1 MYDGRGGGAYQPCE
15 QRGAEIFRRQLV
27 QRARLTDCGHR
38 RRRGGLVK
46 MTLLCGE
53 QPQSL
58 SLWLS
63 ELLEFSCCC
72 CNSLTNVLYSH
83 SGGMLTLS
91 SLYYLKPGVKFHP
104 DLWDFS
110 EKNTERSWRR
120 IFCPVRGCP
129 YVNYKFSLSQN
140 ICTVF

>member
-1 MYDGRGGGAYQPCE
+1 
-15 QRGAEIFRRQLV
+15 
-27 QRARLTDCGHR
+27 
-38 RRRGGLVK
+38 VK
-46 MTLLCGE
+46 ITLLCGE

-72 CNSLTNVLYSH
+72 CCCNSLTNVLYSQ

-91 SLYYLKPGVKFHP
+91 RLYHLKPGVKFHP

-110 EKNTERSWRR
+110 EKDTERSWRR
-120 IFCPVRGCP
+120 IFGPVRRCP
-129 YVNYKFSLSQN
+129 YVNYKFSMSQN
-140 ICTVF
+140 ICTVFECPKVGGLKKNSGHFVRCADADQRSKYQRKFCTLYWKMF